1 MIDFDDANQFLLVH
15 HFVIPTIYTWGNKDR
30 DKRENI
36 RKYASR
42 GFPDKLLRYKWC
54 GFRIK
59 VERSTLRRPLDIE
72 NVPKL
77 VIDAF
82 SDWQINKDKS
92 RYPQLGLFPDDN
104 FENVRAV
111 YIDGVFIDSD
121 TEKTEVWI
129 FGKK

>member
-1 MIDFDDANQFLLVH
+1 MLDFDDANQFLLVH
-15 HFVIPTIYTWGNKDR
+15 HFAIPTIYTWGDKDR

-36 RKYASR
+36 RKYVSK
-42 GFPDKLLRYKWC
+42 GFPDKPLRYKWY
-54 GFRIK
+54 GFRIE

-82 SDWQINKDKS
+82 SDWQISKDKS
-92 RYPQLGLFPDDN
+92 RYSQLGLYPDDT

-111 YIDGVFIDSD
+111 YIDGVFSDSD